1 MPWFR
6 RDGDQIIVSVH
17 AQPGAKRTGIQGLHG
32 GALKI
37 RVAAPPVDGA
47 ANDEL
52 RRFLAKSFDVA
63 LRDVE
68 QIAGLASRAKRFV
81 IRGSR
86 VEPLSLYDVPD
97 TSSG

>member
-1 MPWFR
+1 MSWFR
-6 RDGDQIIVSVH
+6 HDNERLILSVH
-17 AQPGAKRTGIQGLHG
+17 AQPGAKRTAIQGLHG

-37 RVAAPPVDGA
+37 RVAAPPVEGA

-52 RRFLAKSFDVA
+52 RHFLAASFAVA

-68 QIAGLASRAKRFV
+68 LISGQTSRVKRFA

-86 VEPLSLYDVPD
+86 VDPRTLCEAES
-97 TSSG
+97 

>member
-1 MPWFR
+1 MSWYR
-6 RDGDQIIVSVH
+6 YEHDQLILSVH

-37 RVAAPPVDGA
+37 RVAAAPVEGA

-52 RRFLAKSFDVA
+52 RRFLAQSFDVA

-68 QIAGLASRAKRFV
+68 LISGLSSRAKRFE

-86 VEPLSLYDVPD
+86 VDPRTFCDAEN
-97 TSSG
+97 

>member
-1 MPWFR
+1 MAWFR
-6 RDGDQIIVSVH
+6 HDNDRLILTIH

-32 GALKI
+32 DALKI
-37 RVAAPPVDGA
+37 RVAAPPVEGA

-52 RRFLAKSFDVA
+52 RRFLAQSFEVA

-68 QIAGLASRAKRFV
+68 QLAGLTSRAKRFV

-86 VEPLSLYDVPD
+86 VDPRSLCD
-97 TSSG
+97 TGE

>member
-1 MPWFR
+1 MSWFR
-6 RDGDQIIVSVH
+6 YDKDCLILSVH

-32 GALKI
+32 EALKI

-52 RRFLAKSFDVA
+52 RRFLAQTFDVA
-63 LRDVE
+63 LRDVDL
-68 QIAGLASRAKRFV
+68 ISGPTSRAKRFA

-86 VEPLSLYDVPD
+86 VDPRTLCDAD
-97 TSSG
+97 K